1 MPGAAGAGSRSWVRT
16 VLSLAVGVGL
26 LVMLLWHTGLDEL
39 GAYFDQIE
47 WQSPLILIPY
57 LLVTVTDAIAWRWA
71 FSGDVRGR
79 VPFWTLFFSRMAGEA
94 VNSVTPTATLGGEPV
109 KAHLVRAY
117 DVPLSDGLASIVVAK
132 TALTIAQS
140 IFTALGFVAL
150 LLILDQAAIGAGLF
164 VLMVVVV
171 SGFTYALMH
180 VQRRNP
186 ASAVV
191 RGLARFLPRLRIVE
205 RLETGARALDERL
218 ADFYHAE
225 RGAFARAIAW
235 NFLGWLI
242 GVCEVQLIVTLIGHP
257 IPWTEAFVIEAVA
270 QPIRA
275 MAIVIPGGLGVQE
288 WGGAA
293 FCQWLGMPEPIAVT
307 LWLLKRA
314 RETFFDVVGLGY
326 LGWRTSIKRD
336 A

>member
-1 MPGAAGAGSRSWVRT
+1 VADAPRSRLRT
-16 VLSLAVGVGL
+16 LLGFAVGVGL
-26 LVMLLWHTGLDEL
+26 LLMLLWHTGIDEL

-57 LLVTVTDAIAWRWA
+57 ILVTLTDAIAWRWSLSA
-71 FSGDVRGR
+71 NVRGL
-79 VPFWTLFFSRMAGEA
+79 VPFWTLFLARMAGEA

-109 KAHLVRAY
+109 KAHLLRAHG
-117 DVPLSDGLASIVVAK
+117 VPLSDGLASIVVAK

-150 LLILDQAAIGAGLF
+150 VLVLDYAAVASLLF

-171 SGFTYALMH
+171 WGFTYLLMH

-191 RGLARFLPRLRIVE
+191 RTLARLLPRARIIE
-205 RLETGARALDERL
+205 RLETGAQALDERL
-218 ADFYHAE
+218 ADFYQGE
-225 RGAFARAIAW
+225 RGAFARAILW
-235 NFLGWLI
+235 NFLGWMI
-242 GVCEVQLIVTLIGHP
+242 GVGEVQLIVSLVGHP
-257 IPWTEAFVIEAVA
+257 ISWTEAFVIEAVA

-275 MAIVIPGGLGVQE
+275 VAIVIPGGLGVQE

-314 RETFFDVVGLGY
+314 RETFFDLVGLLY

>member
-1 MPGAAGAGSRSWVRT
+1 VDDAPRSRLRT
-16 VLSLAVGVGL
+16 ILAFAVGVGL
-26 LVMLLWHTGLDEL
+26 LLMLLWHTGLDEL

-57 LLVTVTDAIAWRWA
+57 LAVTVTDAIAWRWSLSA
-71 FSGDVRGR
+71 HVRGI

-109 KAHLVRAY
+109 KAHLLRAH

-140 IFTALGFVAL
+140 MFTALGFVAL
-150 LLILDQAAIGAGLF
+150 LLLLDYAAVAGLLF
-164 VLMVVVV
+164 VLMVLVV
-171 SGFTYALMH
+171 SGFTYVLMH

-186 ASAVV
+186 AGAVV
-191 RGLARFLPRLRIVE
+191 RTLARFLPRARFVE
-205 RLETGARALDERL
+205 RLEAGAQALDERL
-218 ADFYHAE
+218 ADFYRGE
-225 RGAFARAIAW
+225 RGAFARAVSW
-235 NFLGWLI
+235 NFLGWMI
-242 GVCEVQLIVTLIGHP
+242 GVGEVQLIVSLVGHP
-257 IPWTEAFVIEAVA
+257 ISWTEAFVIEAVA

-275 MAIVIPGGLGVQE
+275 VAIVIPGGLGVQE

-314 RETFFDVVGLGY
+314 RETFFDLVGLLY
-326 LGWRTSIKRD
+326 LGWRTSIRRD